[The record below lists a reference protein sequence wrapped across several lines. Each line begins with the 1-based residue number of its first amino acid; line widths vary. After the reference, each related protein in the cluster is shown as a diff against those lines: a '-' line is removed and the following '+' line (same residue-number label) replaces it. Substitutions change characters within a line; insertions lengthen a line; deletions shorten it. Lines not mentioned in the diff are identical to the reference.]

1 MRSDTGIALV
11 KVLLLTL
18 ILFGVA
24 AYAARGTRVEVR
36 VAQNDYLGKRASQ
49 IAEAG
54 LNRAWRQI
62 EQDLTNGQ
70 TLSQEVNGTASFWSA
85 GSSDSAFSGYRFVSF
100 GGGSTD
106 GYHLYVANNSDDS
119 GGSTGDNDKQ
129 VLITSIGTISG
140 SQRELQ
146 ALLVQVPLFGD
157 GLYGKYVAS
166 VSGGGNSVQ
175 STDSYNSTTDPS
187 HNTYLQ
193 HGTIGSNGDINLSG
207 NPVSVHGDVTAAGTA
222 TTGTSSVTGTVTSG
236 APQIA
241 FPPAPPCPF
250 SGYGAQPLNGSISCT
265 RSSGNGTCNPFNS
278 STGTLTG
285 SSADNITLAGGSP
298 GSPAIYCFSSASI
311 TGQAT
316 ITMTGP
322 VTMYLTSTNTAT
334 TFGGGG
340 FVNYAQ
346 GGNSYASDLQIF
358 SSYDSG
364 GNSATTNGL
373 GGLNMMGGSTL
384 YAAIYAPEAT
394 LVIGGG
400 GNNTFS
406 FIGAA
411 VGGAALLNGN
421 VSYLYDEAL
430 RGLTGRATE
439 LSGWHEVFN

>member
-1 MRSDTGIALV
+1 MRADSGIALV

-36 VAQNDYLGKRASQ
+36 MAQNDYLGKRASQ

-54 LNRAWRQI
+54 LSRAWRQI

-85 GSSDSAFSGYRFVSF
+85 GSSDTTYSGYRFVSF

-119 GGSTGDNDKQ
+119 GGSGSLGIDNDKQ

-140 SQRELQ
+140 SQREIQ
-146 ALLVQVPLFGD
+146 ALLVQLPLFGD

-166 VSGGGNSVQ
+166 ISGGGNSSQ
-175 STDSYNSTTDPS
+175 STDSYNSNTDPS

-193 HGTIGSNGDINLSG
+193 HGTIGSNGDINLNG
-207 NPVSVHGDVTAAGTA
+207 VPVAVHGDVNAAGTA
-222 TTGTSSVTGTVTSG
+222 TIGNSTVSGTATSG
-236 APQIA
+236 APQVA
-241 FPPAPPCPF
+241 FPPAPSCPF

-265 RSSGNGTCNPFNS
+265 RPSGNGTCSPFNS
-278 STGTLTG
+278 STGTLAG
-285 SSADNITLAGGSP
+285 NSSDNITLSGGV
-298 GSPAIYCFSSASI
+298 YCFSSASI

-316 ITMTGP
+316 VTLTGP
-322 VTMYLTSTNTAT
+322 VSIYLTSTNTAT

-346 GGNSYASDLQIF
+346 GGNSYASNLQIF

-400 GNNTFS
+400 GNSTFS

-411 VGGAALLNGN
+411 VGGAALMKGN

-430 RGLTGRATE
+430 R
-439 LSGWHEVFN
+439 

>member
-1 MRSDTGIALV
+1 MRRDSGIALV

-18 ILFGVA
+18 ILFAVA

-54 LNRAWRQI
+54 LSRAWRQI

-70 TLSQEVNGTASFWSA
+70 TLTQEVNGTASFWSA
-85 GSSDSAFSGYRFVSF
+85 GSSDSTFSGYRFVSF

-106 GYHLYVANNSDDS
+106 GYHIYVSNNSDDS
-119 GGSTGDNDKQ
+119 GGSAGDNDKQ

-140 SQRELQ
+140 SQREIQ

-166 VSGGGNSVQ
+166 ISGGGNSNQ
-175 STDSYNSTTDPS
+175 STDSYNSSTDPS
-187 HNTYLQ
+187 HTTYLQ
-193 HGTIGSNGDINLSG
+193 HGTIGSNGDINLNG
-207 NPVSVHGDVTAAGTA
+207 VPVAVHGDVTAAGTA
-222 TTGTSSVTGTVTSG
+222 SPGNSTVTGTVTSG
-236 APQIA
+236 APQVA
-241 FPPAPPCPF
+241 FPPAPSCPF
-250 SGYGAQPLNGSISCT
+250 NGYGAQPLNGSISCT
-265 RSSGNGTCNPFNS
+265 STSGNHTSTCNPLNS

-285 SSADNITLAGGSP
+285 ASSQQITLTGGV
-298 GSPAIYCFSSASI
+298 YCFSSASI

-316 ITMTGP
+316 ITVTGP

-346 GGNSYASDLQIF
+346 NGNSYAADLQIF

-364 GNSATTNGL
+364 GNSSNVGL
-373 GGLNMMGGSTL
+373 SVMGGSSL

-394 LVIGGG
+394 IQIGGG

-406 FIGAA
+406 FTGAA

-421 VSYLYDEAL
+421 VSFLYDEAL
-430 RGLTGRATE
+430 QSLTGKATE
-439 LSGWHEVFN
+439 LVGWHEVFG

>member
-1 MRSDTGIALV
+1 MRRDSGIALV

-18 ILFGVA
+18 ILFAVA
-24 AYAARGTRVEVR
+24 AYAARSTRVEVR

-54 LNRAWRQI
+54 LSRAWRQI

-70 TLSQEVNGTASFWSA
+70 TLTQEVNGTASFWSA
-85 GSSDSAFSGYRFVSF
+85 GSSDSTFSGYRFVSF

-106 GYHLYVANNSDDS
+106 GYHIYVSNNSDDS
-119 GGSTGDNDKQ
+119 GGSAGDNDKQ

-140 SQRELQ
+140 SQREIQ

-166 VSGGGNSVQ
+166 VSGGGNTNQ
-175 STDSYNSTTDPS
+175 STDSYNSNTDPS
-187 HNTYLQ
+187 RTTLLH
-193 HGTIGSNGDINLSG
+193 HGSVGSNGDINLNG
-207 NPVSVHGDVTAAGTA
+207 VPVAVHGDVTAAGTA
-222 TTGTSSVTGTVTSG
+222 SPGNSTVTGTVTSG
-236 APQIA
+236 APQVA
-241 FPPAPPCPF
+241 FPPAPSCPF
-250 SGYGAQPLNGSISCT
+250 NGYGAQPLNGSISCT
-265 RSSGNGTCNPFNS
+265 STSGNHTSTCNPLNS

-285 SSADNITLAGGSP
+285 ASSQQITLTGGV
-298 GSPAIYCFSSASI
+298 YCFSSASI

-316 ITMTGP
+316 ITVTGP

-346 GGNSYASDLQIF
+346 NGNSYAADLQIF

-364 GNSATTNGL
+364 GNSSNVGL
-373 GGLNMMGGSTL
+373 SVMGGSSL

-394 LVIGGG
+394 IQIGGG

-406 FIGAA
+406 FTGAA

-421 VSYLYDEAL
+421 VSFLYDEAL
-430 RGLTGRATE
+430 QSLTGKATE
-439 LSGWHEVFN
+439 LVGWHEVFG

>member
-1 MRSDTGIALV
+1 MRADSGIALV

-18 ILFGVA
+18 ILFAVA

-54 LNRAWRQI
+54 LYRVWRQI

-70 TLSQEVNGTASFWSA
+70 TLTQEVNGTSNFWSS
-85 GSSDSAFSGYRFVSF
+85 GSSDTTFSGYRFISF
-100 GGGSTD
+100 GGASTD

-119 GGSTGDNDKQ
+119 GGSAGDNDKQ
-129 VLITSIGTISG
+129 VLITSIATIGG
-140 SQRELQ
+140 SQREIQ

-166 VSGGGNSVQ
+166 ISGGGNSSQ
-175 STDSYNSTTDPS
+175 STDSYNSNTDPTHS
-187 HNTYLQ
+187 TYLH
-193 HGTIGSNGDINLSG
+193 HGTIGSNGDINLNG
-207 NPVSVHGDVTAAGTA
+207 VPVAVHGDVNAAGTA
-222 TTGTSSVTGTVTSG
+222 TIGNSTVSGTVTSG
-236 APQIA
+236 APQVA
-241 FPPAPPCPF
+241 FPPAPSCPF

-285 SSADNITLAGGSP
+285 SSSDSITLAGGSS

-316 ITMTGP
+316 VTATGP
-322 VTMYLTSTNTAT
+322 ASIYLTSTNTAT

-340 FVNYAQ
+340 FVNYTQ
-346 GGNSYASDLQIF
+346 GGNSYAANLQIF

-364 GNSATTNGL
+364 GNSSNLGL
-373 GGLNMMGGSTL
+373 SVMGGSTL

-394 LVIGGG
+394 IQIGGG
-400 GNNTFS
+400 GNNTFT

-430 RGLTGRATE
+430 GGLTGKATE
-439 LSGWHEVFN
+439 LTGWHEVFN